1 MRDLKMEEK
10 SRTEHSV
17 QNTTTAMAA
26 KVIALL
32 TGFLTR
38 VVFTHCLS
46 QTYVGINGLFWDIL
60 NVFSLSEFGVGTAIT
75 YALYEPVA
83 KGDVEKQKSLM
94 QLYRKIY
101 HIMGI
106 FVLAAGLAV
115 IPFMDF
121 LVKSYESVDHIIFI
135 YLLYLANSVF
145 SYLLI
150 YRKSMLDAH
159 QLSYL
164 GEISMTVSIL
174 VQDALQIT
182 VLLTTR
188 NFYLFL
194 AMMLLATIGNNLWIS
209 HKAETLYPFLKE
221 KDIIPIPKEEKRNIY
236 QNIRAML
243 MHKVGDVLVNNTDNL
258 ILSAMVGLVS
268 VGCYSNYYL
277 IIVSVHSIMTRMFQG
292 LTASVGNLGVTQGK
306 ERIRTVFASSFFVG
320 QWMYGFAAIC
330 LYELLNLFV
339 KFSFGAQY
347 VFPANVVL
355 ILCINFFVLGMRQ
368 AALVFRDSL
377 GLFWFDRYKSIA
389 NALFNILFSILLARQ
404 YGTFGV
410 FLGTLLSTLLTS
422 FWVEPL
428 VLYRHSLKVPV
439 WHYFAKYAL
448 YTGVVVVSG
457 LLTHFLCRQVGGST
471 VMVFFV
477 RLCLC
482 VVVPNTV
489 FLLCYM
495 RTREFRFLWEKIM
508 SVVKKRRK
516 RS

>member
-1 MRDLKMEEK
+1 MEEK

-17 QNTTTAMAA
+17 QNTTTAIIA
-26 KVIALL
+26 KMIALL
-32 TGFLTR
+32 TGFITR

-101 HIMGI
+101 HIMGG

-121 LVKSYESVDHIIFI
+121 LVKGYESVDHLIAI

-150 YRKSMLDAH
+150 YKKSMLDAH

-182 VLLTTR
+182 VLLTTQ

-194 AMMLLATIGNNLWIS
+194 CMMLLATIGNNIWIS
-209 HKAETLYPFLKE
+209 YKADRLYPFLKD
-221 KDIIPIPKEEKRNIY
+221 KDIKPIPKEERSGIY

-258 ILSAMVGLVS
+258 ILSAMVGLIS

-277 IIVSVHSIMTRMFQG
+277 IIASVHSIMTRMFQG

-306 ERIRTVFASSFFVG
+306 ERIRKVFASSFFVG

-330 LYELLNLFV
+330 LYELINLFV
-339 KFSFGAQY
+339 EFSFGAEY
-347 VFPANVVL
+347 VFPENVVFV
-355 ILCINFFVLGMRQ
+355 LCLNFFILGMRQ

-389 NALFNILFSILLARQ
+389 NALLNIVFSIVLAKEC
-404 YGTFGV
+404 GAFGV
-410 FLGTLLSTLLTS
+410 FLGTLFSTLLTS

-428 VLYRHSLKVPV
+428 VLYRHSLKVSV
-439 WHYFAKYAL
+439 VHYFAKYAL
-448 YTGVVVVSG
+448 YTGIVLAAGV
-457 LLTHFLCRQVGGST
+457 LTHVLCRQMEGS
-471 VMVFFV
+471 MSAVFV
-477 RLCLC
+477 KRMCIC
-482 VVVPNTV
+482 VAVPNV
-489 FLLCYM
+489 IFLVCYV
-495 RTREFRFLWEKIM
+495 RTKEFRFLWEKIM

-516 RS
+516 M

>member
-1 MRDLKMEEK
+1 
-10 SRTEHSV
+10 
-17 QNTTTAMAA
+17 
-26 KVIALL
+26 
-32 TGFLTR
+32 
-38 VVFTHCLS
+38 
-46 QTYVGINGLFWDIL
+46 
-60 NVFSLSEFGVGTAIT
+60 
-75 YALYEPVA
+75 
-83 KGDVEKQKSLM
+83 
-94 QLYRKIY
+94 
-101 HIMGI
+101 
-106 FVLAAGLAV
+106 
-115 IPFMDF
+115 
-121 LVKSYESVDHIIFI
+121 
-135 YLLYLANSVF
+135 
-145 SYLLI
+145 
-150 YRKSMLDAH
+150 
-159 QLSYL
+159 
-164 GEISMTVSIL
+164 
-174 VQDALQIT
+174 
-182 VLLTTR
+182 
-188 NFYLFL
+188 
-194 AMMLLATIGNNLWIS
+194 
-209 HKAETLYPFLKE
+209 
-221 KDIIPIPKEEKRNIY
+221 
-236 QNIRAML
+236 
-243 MHKVGDVLVNNTDNL
+243 
-258 ILSAMVGLVS
+258 
-268 VGCYSNYYL
+268 
-277 IIVSVHSIMTRMFQG
+277 MTRMFQG

-339 KFSFGAQY
+339 KFSFGAEY

-428 VLYRHSLKVPV
+428 VLYRHSIKVPV

-489 FLLCYM
+489 FLLCYR

-508 SVVKKRRK
+508 LVVKKRRK

>member
-1 MRDLKMEEK
+1 MEEK

-17 QNTTTAMAA
+17 QNTTTAIIA
-26 KVIALL
+26 KMIALL
-32 TGFLTR
+32 TGFITR

-101 HIMGI
+101 HIMGG

-121 LVKSYESVDHIIFI
+121 LVKGYESVDHLIAI

-150 YRKSMLDAH
+150 YKKSMLDAH

-182 VLLTTR
+182 VLLTTQ

-194 AMMLLATIGNNLWIS
+194 CMMLLATIGNNIWIS
-209 HKAETLYPFLKE
+209 YKADRLYPFLKD
-221 KDIIPIPKEEKRNIY
+221 KDIKPIPKEERSGIY

-258 ILSAMVGLVS
+258 ILSAMVGLISHEGSSGTAKTTKYEHLLPMLAAYDENSEIQGILFILNTIGGDVS
-268 VGCYSNYYL
+268 CGLALAEMISGL
-277 IIVSVHSIMTRMFQG
+277 KTPTASFIIGDSHSIGVPLAVATDFSCIVPSATMILHPVRMSGMILGAPQSYDQFEKIQARIVDFIVRKRG
-292 LTASVGNLGVTQGK
+292 LTKTHVEELMMNTSM
-306 ERIRTVFASSFFVG
+306 FA
-320 QWMYGFAAIC
+320 
-330 LYELLNLFV
+330 
-339 KFSFGAQY
+339 K
-347 VFPANVVL
+347 
-355 ILCINFFVLGMRQ
+355 
-368 AALVFRDSL
+368 D
-377 GLFWFDRYKSIA
+377 
-389 NALFNILFSILLARQ
+389 
-404 YGTFGV
+404 
-410 FLGTLLSTLLTS
+410 LGTLL
-422 FWVEPL
+422 
-428 VLYRHSLKVPV
+428 
-439 WHYFAKYAL
+439 
-448 YTGVVVVSG
+448 
-457 LLTHFLCRQVGGST
+457 VGGQAVEEGLVDKVGTLSD
-471 VMVFFV
+471 VMDY
-477 RLCLC
+477 LKQC
-482 VVVPNTV
+482 PH
-489 FLLCYM
+489 
-495 RTREFRFLWEKIM
+495 
-508 SVVKKRRK
+508 
-516 RS
+516 